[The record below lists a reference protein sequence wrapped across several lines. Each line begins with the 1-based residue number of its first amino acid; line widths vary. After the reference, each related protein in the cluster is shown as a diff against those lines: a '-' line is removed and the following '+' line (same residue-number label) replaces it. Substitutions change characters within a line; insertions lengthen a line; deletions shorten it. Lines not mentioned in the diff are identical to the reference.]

1 MVDTLSYI
9 VFPEKSYEFN
19 SVRALKCRDILILK
33 HFSRC
38 SIASSPVR
46 QPQNRAPPSCL
57 SAQRIGNRRQLIGG
71 ADTEVDGV
79 PTGLTHTGVTE
90 ARLPGGV
97 IAFI

>member
-9 VFPEKSYEFN
+9 VFPEESYEFN
-19 SVRALKCRDILILK
+19 TVRVLKCLDIRILE

-46 QPQNRAPPSCL
+46 QPQNRAPSSCV
-57 SAQRIGNRRQLIGG
+57 SAHRIGSRRQLIGG
-71 ADTEVDGV
+71 ADTEVDSI
-79 PTGLTHTGVTE
+79 PTGLTHTWVTE